1 LKEEDIMLEELQK
14 IFREVFDDA
23 TLVVTPETSAI
34 DIEAWDSL
42 SHLNLVMAME
52 KEFDIQFDF
61 EELNALRN
69 VGEMMTLIQKKRNSS
84 MEV

>member
-1 LKEEDIMLEELQK
+1 MLEELQK

-69 VGEMMTLIQKKRNSS
+69 VGEMMTLIQKKQNSS

>member
-1 LKEEDIMLEELQK
+1 MLEELQK

-23 TLVVTPETSAI
+23 TLVITPETSAI